1 MRRPSDDSDRRP
13 AVILATLTDDGT
25 DPERGASTYN
35 ARQIHK
41 YLWGYFPGL
50 FTIVEPFGSGGT
62 SNVHSLPHRQQLP
75 MTTFVAQ
82 MSGYHTLKSFKCPE

>member
-25 DPERGASTYN
+25 DPERRASTYN

-50 FTIVEPFGSGGT
+50 FTIVEPFALQTCNPYLTAS
-62 SNVHSLPHRQQLP
+62 SCR
-75 MTTFVAQ
+75 
-82 MSGYHTLKSFKCPE
+82 